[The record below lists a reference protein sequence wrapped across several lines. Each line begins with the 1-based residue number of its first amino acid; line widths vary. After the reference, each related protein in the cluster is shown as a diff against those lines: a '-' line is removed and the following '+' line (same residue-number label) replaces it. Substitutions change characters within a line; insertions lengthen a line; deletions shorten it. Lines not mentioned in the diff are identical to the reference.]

1 MCFVFRV
8 CFKQKPWL
16 ILREQ
21 KRNVILHL
29 ESRNYQTW
37 IQQCRVT
44 TFVCVFLWVCV
55 HIKVKIYKK
64 MAEQAPAVF
73 NVVCCGGVWKSQ
85 MSMQKQRAYSQSATG
100 GTGKNRIRVCFG
112 LFCCMWDL
120 SKRYLGVYPEDSSLF
135 LCGFFLLG
143 NVPLFVSLWK
153 QSAPCAVR
161 MSFGDFSHF
170 EFLLSGRWRILS
182 FLEVFVEGGGFI

>member
-1 MCFVFRV
+1 MCFVFWV

-29 ESRNYQTW
+29 QSKNYQTW

-100 GTGKNRIRVCFG
+100 GTSKNHIRVCFG
-112 LFCCMWDL
+112 LFCCMCDS
-120 SKRYLGVYPEDSSLF
+120 SKRYVGVYPEDSSLF
-135 LCGFFLLG
+135 LCGFFYWEMFLFLFPCENKVLRVQSGCHLG
-143 NVPLFVSLWK
+143 I
-153 QSAPCAVR
+153 SAT
-161 MSFGDFSHF
+161 
-170 EFLLSGRWRILS
+170 LS
-182 FLEVFVEGGGFI
+182 FCCLVAEGFYLS